1 MNRVEQ
7 LWVMIEQF
15 DLFESW
21 WGWLREF
28 RADGA
33 GLAAGNVLPGT
44 VVPPVPCRLRV
55 DVRLQ
60 RCDRPRSVEAAVDG
74 DLRGRAVLRLQDAG
88 GGTRVAVA
96 WSLEMRSVPLHICR
110 ASGVP
115 GDVLGSR
122 PRGGHGGLRVPAA
135 SAARRGRCRRAG
147 LGQTAG
153 PGPALTGVPRPA
165 ASTGPRRATRPR
177 CGRSR
182 RHAARPAGH
191 TDQRP
196 RLSPWP
202 GPGGAA
208 DVGAADARGWWC
220 RAIGAGDHA
229 GRASDA
235 RAGRSPRA
243 VGGQYSAGA
252 IAARPAKI
260 SRLLCIC
267 DPAREAA
274 ERGRGM
280 GHLTLWCGTCT
291 DQDHRDTGSTSP
303 APGRPHPPARRL
315 GDTAGHLSASDT
327 TARATAT
334 AEDQSEV
341 RTVTTLIICSAVCAL
356 TMLAALLDAA
366 CRAASNGRW
375 VPESADGR
383 PPGRMDPDQGVR
395 SWLTAAGSF

>member
-1 MNRVEQ
+1 MNRVNYPGEFWFPVPPEQ
-7 LWVMIEQF
+7 LWVMIGQF

-33 GLAAGNVLPGT
+33 GLVAGNVLPGT
-44 VVPPVPCRLRV
+44 VVPSVPCRLRV

-60 RCDRPRSVEAAVDG
+60 RCDRPRSVEAAVVGG

-135 SAARRGRCRRAG
+135 SAARRGRSRRAG

-153 PGPALTGVPRPA
+153 PGPALTGVPSPA

-177 CGRSR
+177 CSRSR

-202 GPGGAA
+202 GPDGAA

-220 RAIGAGDHA
+220 RAIGAGLGGCWPPFA
-229 GRASDA
+229 AADA
-235 RAGRSPRA
+235 THDDS
-243 VGGQYSAGA
+243 
-252 IAARPAKI
+252 IAAIRAFL
-260 SRLLCIC
+260 R
-267 DPAREAA
+267 
-274 ERGRGM
+274 
-280 GHLTLWCGTCT
+280 
-291 DQDHRDTGSTSP
+291 TS
-303 APGRPHPPARRL
+303 
-315 GDTAGHLSASDT
+315 
-327 TARATAT
+327 
-334 AEDQSEV
+334 
-341 RTVTTLIICSAVCAL
+341 
-356 TMLAALLDAA
+356 
-366 CRAASNGRW
+366 
-375 VPESADGR
+375 
-383 PPGRMDPDQGVR
+383 
-395 SWLTAAGSF
+395 